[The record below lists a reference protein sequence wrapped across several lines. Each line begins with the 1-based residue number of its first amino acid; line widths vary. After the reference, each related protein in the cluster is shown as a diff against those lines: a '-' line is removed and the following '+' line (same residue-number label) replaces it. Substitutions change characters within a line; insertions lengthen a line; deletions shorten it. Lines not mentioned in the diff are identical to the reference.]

1 MIKRK
6 SIKSSV
12 AVCALTLL
20 SMLPDIAV
28 PCTIGE
34 EARLQLP
41 FNTTTLSNSDRVTIA
56 NSVIEAKKWPNVEI
70 QAIIIA
76 GAFAYENNIE
86 KLKNMRGENAKE
98 YLQQLGIN
106 PDHILIEKKTFTD
119 EMITRRPDGT
129 IKTNQIIVEFTPIC
143 KGSCAWM
150 CDDPRVTPH
159 SKLINR

>member
-1 MIKRK
+1 M
-6 SIKSSV
+6 
-12 AVCALTLL
+12 
-20 SMLPDIAV
+20 
-28 PCTIGE
+28 
-34 EARLQLP
+34 QLP

-56 NSVIEAKKWPNVEI
+56 DSVIEAKKWPNVEI
-70 QAIIIA
+70 QAVVIA
-76 GAFAYENNIE
+76 GAFVYEKNIE
-86 KLKNMRGENAKE
+86 KLKDIRGENTKE

-106 PDHILIEKKTFTD
+106 SNHIIIDKKTFTD

-143 KGSCAWM
+143 KGGCAWM

>member
-1 MIKRK
+1 MNRNPFK
-6 SIKSSV
+6 SGV

-20 SMLPDIAV
+20 SMLSNLAAA
-28 PCTIGE
+28 CTIGE

-41 FNTTTLSNSDRVTIA
+41 FNTTILSNTDRVTIA
-56 NSVIEAKKWPNVEI
+56 DSIIEAKKWPDVKI

-76 GAFAYENNIE
+76 GAFATENNIE
-86 KLKNMRGENAKE
+86 KLKNMRGENTKE

-106 PDHILIEKKTFTD
+106 ANHILVEKKTFTN

-159 SKLINR
+159 SRLINR

>member
-1 MIKRK
+1 MNRNPLG
-6 SIKSSV
+6 SSV
-12 AVCALTLL
+12 AACALALS
-20 SMLPDIAV
+20 SMLLNSAAA
-28 PCTIGE
+28 CTIGE

-41 FNTTTLSNSDRVTIA
+41 LNTTTLSNADRVTIA
-56 NSVIEAKKWPNVEI
+56 DSVIEAKKWPDVEI

-76 GAFAYENNIE
+76 GAFTHERNIE
-86 KLKNMRGENAKE
+86 ELKDMRGENAKE
-98 YLQQLGIN
+98 YLQQLGIST
-106 PDHILIEKKTFTD
+106 DHILIDKKTFTD

-129 IKTNQIIVEFTPIC
+129 IKTNQMILEFTPIC